1 MEDWILR
8 ILHHLSARLDGPLHF
23 RFIMQPAMSI
33 FFATRDGIRDAR
45 EQHSPW
51 FWSVCTDPVQR
62 RSLLIG
68 CWKSVGKVFL
78 LALVLDVIYQV
89 VEFHKF
95 YLFETLLTAFL
106 LALLPYVVLRGPIN
120 RIARRLRRKG
130 DAPTAVRSA

>member
-8 ILHHLSARLDGPLHF
+8 VLRDLSARLDGPMHF

-45 EQHSPW
+45 AQHSPW

-62 RSLLIG
+62 RSLLID

-78 LALVLDVIYQV
+78 FAILLDVIYQI
-89 VEFHKF
+89 VEFHRF

-106 LALLPYVVLRGPIN
+106 LALFPYVVLRGPIN
-120 RIARRLRRKG
+120 RIARRWRRKG
-130 DAPTAVRSA
+130 DAPPVVHSA